1 MLLTKGTEN
10 SDISEKDLVFQDSK
24 KFWVGNEKI
33 QISQINPY
41 NLKEPLDRKDGIK
54 KVMKEFMGKRK
65 DIVLFVFD
73 ILDMYNMD
81 SFAIV
86 LRPRKKAAESSYHV
100 EIGKDDVVFL

>member
-1 MLLTKGTEN
+1 MEEYGKMLLTKGTEN

-54 KVMKEFMGKRK
+54 KVYGQ
-65 DIVLFVFD
+65 
-73 ILDMYNMD
+73 
-81 SFAIV
+81 
-86 LRPRKKAAESSYHV
+86 KKGYCFICFWYFRYV
-100 EIGKDDVVFL
+100 